1 MQSSRAKKS
10 PPIIRKAVFPVA
22 GLGTRFLPATKAIP
36 KEMLPVVDRPL
47 LQYAL
52 EEAQAAGIEEFLFVT
67 GRGKRAIEDHFDIDP
82 ELNTILET
90 NQKEDLLTLVRQSEI
105 PSGCLFYTRQHQPL
119 GLGHAIGCAREF
131 VADEPFAVI
140 LPDDFIIAHPSC
152 LAQMIEGYQKVGG
165 NLVAITEVPRAETS
179 KYGILEIEKEENP
192 FVVVKNLVEK
202 PSPDHAPSCLSIIG
216 RYILQPQ
223 IFTYLMNDQI
233 GHDGEIQLTD
243 SMVKL
248 IGQQPFHGYRFIGR
262 RYDCGSKIGYLEASL
277 AYALHQPE
285 MAAHVRSLLK
295 KLI

>member
-10 PPIIRKAVFPVA
+10 TPIIRKAVFPVA

-131 VADEPFAVI
+131 VRDEPFAVI

-192 FVVVKNLVEK
+192 FVVIKNLVEK

-285 MAAHVRSLLK
+285 MATHVRSLLK

>member
-1 MQSSRAKKS
+1 MLEMNKK
-10 PPIIRKAVFPVA
+10 
-22 GLGTRFLPATKAIP
+22 
-36 KEMLPVVDRPL
+36 
-47 LQYAL
+47 
-52 EEAQAAGIEEFLFVT
+52 
-67 GRGKRAIEDHFDIDP
+67 
-82 ELNTILET
+82 N
-90 NQKEDLLTLVRQSEI
+90 DLLALVRESEI

-119 GLGHAIGCAREF
+119 GLGHAIGCSREF
-131 VADEPFAVI
+131 VGDEPFAVI
-140 LPDDFIIAHPSC
+140 LPDDFIIAKPPC
-152 LAQMIEGYQKVGG
+152 LAQMVEAYQKVGG

-179 KYGILEIEKEENP
+179 KYGILEIEKQENP
-192 FVVVKNLVEK
+192 FVVIKNLVEK
-202 PSPDHAPSCLSIIG
+202 PSPDQAPSCLSIIG

-277 AYALHQPE
+277 ANALHQPE
-285 MAAHVRSLLK
+285 MSSHVRSLLK